1 MPFASQSGKS
11 EIPGGISDGLAHDLI
26 TRLAKLRNLFVIAQG
41 TVFALSERRVEP
53 DKAARMLNVD
63 YVVSGTSQ
71 RRGNRLTVTVE
82 LTETRT
88 ARVVWAEV
96 YSQAFE
102 SAFVILDEI
111 GDRIVASIA
120 NEIESRATTRRLSR
134 SSLDA

>member
-82 LTETRT
+82 LTE
-88 ARVVWAEV
+88 
-96 YSQAFE
+96 
-102 SAFVILDEI
+102 
-111 GDRIVASIA
+111 ASLLVG
-120 NEIESRATTRRLSR
+120 SGSM
-134 SSLDA
+134 